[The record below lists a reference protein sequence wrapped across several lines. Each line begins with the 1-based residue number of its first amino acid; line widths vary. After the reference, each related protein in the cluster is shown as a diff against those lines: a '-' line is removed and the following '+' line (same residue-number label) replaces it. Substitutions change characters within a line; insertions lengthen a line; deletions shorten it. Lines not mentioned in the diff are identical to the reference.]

1 LIARQHLLNI
11 LVWQVFFCCR
21 SFTLKWKLAF
31 TENGFTPFIIY
42 KSTALTLSPTLP
54 AARLTTLTLF
64 GIRSGHIRWGL
75 AQMGTSPPHLEKMP
89 GMLFYKLLG
98 SGQGRG
104 FSLQPNFRRYGL
116 MCTWESEAAADAFLN
131 SSELMQEYRQHT
143 EEIWTAKLL
152 PYQVH
157 GQWDG
162 QQPFAPMLSEKY
174 TGGPIAILTRASVN
188 WRRLPSFCRFG
199 LRTSAALNE
208 AQGLICSI
216 GLGELPFIRQATFS
230 IWASAEA
237 MKQYAYKDPAH
248 QEVMRRTRAE
258 KWYSEELFA
267 RFRPI
272 SSQGTWNATDPLQE
286 VLAPQPSS
294 PVS

>member
-1 LIARQHLLNI
+1 LAGVFLLP
-11 LVWQVFFCCR
+11 FFYLNKKIGFN
-21 SFTLKWKLAF
+21 SEF
-31 TENGFTPFIIY
+31 FTPITIFI
-42 KSTALTLSPTLP
+42 SAPLAPSPPHT

-75 AQMGTSPPHLEKMP
+75 AQMGTSPPHLEKVP
-89 GMLFYKLLG
+89 GLLFYKLLG

-116 MCTWESEAAADAFLN
+116 MCTWESEAAADALLSN
-131 SSELMQEYRQHT
+131 SDLMQEYREHT
-143 EEIWTAKLL
+143 EETWTVKLL
-152 PYQVH
+152 PYQAH

-162 QQPFAPMLSEKY
+162 QQPFTPMLSEKY
-174 TGGPIAILTRASVN
+174 KEGPIAVLTRASVN

-199 LRTSAALNE
+199 LRTSAALDE

-237 MKQYAYKDPAH
+237 MRQYAYKDPAH

-272 SSQGTWNATDPLQE
+272 NSQGTWNGTDPLQQ
-286 VLAPQPSS
+286 VLPPQLSS